1 MTADDECDKDDRPW
15 EALGAFRRDCAPHRA
30 ELTKLLGTLSMSCV
44 IGSFCLGITA
54 VGGLIFGITACR
66 LAGSD
71 LHKMSAGLMEPGGKG
86 ETVMAHARG
95 TAGICCS
102 ILFGSLWCLFVVMS
116 LLR

>member
-30 ELTKLLGTLSMSCV
+30 HLIKLLGILSMSCG

-54 VGGLIFGITACR
+54 VGGLIFGITTCC

-71 LHKMSAGLMEPGGKG
+71 LHKMSAGLMDPGGKG
-86 ETVMAHARG
+86 ETVIADARG
-95 TAGICCS
+95 RAGICCS
-102 ILFGSLWCLFVVMS
+102 ILFGSLWCLFVMS